1 MPVRPTQ
8 AEELLTP
15 YTVEDRSRLPVIA
28 GTGQVANK
36 DDDRIVHPMV
46 LVEEAARMALDA
58 AGVHSKKVGGVFT
71 TPLSALAESDPAGLL
86 AERLGAG
93 AGPRVVSNYSGAA
106 PQKLL
111 ALACRAVAEGST
123 EVALVA
129 GGIADA
135 SVRRAR
141 RNGEDPPALP
151 TSVWSQGSKPP
162 GGLPK
167 RSWGGGFRPEIAA
180 GAGLP
185 SSYFALVQSALD
197 RGRNGT
203 DRGMRLGSLLAPFT
217 EVAARRP
224 PVAWFPTVRTAEEI
238 ARPSERNRM
247 VAEPYT
253 KLMCSFP
260 TVDMAAALVVTAS
273 ATGHGLTVRPV
284 AIVSASDASP
294 PSGWQAMD
302 RPRALP
308 AAVQEVFRLSATT
321 PDKVARFD
329 LYSCFPAAVLL
340 AAAELGL
347 DPGGPKPLTATGGLP
362 YFGGPGASYSLHG
375 LACLFEDLHAGG
387 APYGAALGVG
397 GMVTDFSI
405 GVYGLDDAPFR
416 SAELV
421 VPEPPPVPAA
431 RLAQGP
437 AVVEA
442 GTVLHDRDRGPVE
455 APVIA
460 RLPSG
465 SRVGARCADPAMAE
479 NLSGRNLVGAEV
491 ELTTVDGKVYYRSP
505 PDL

>member
-1 MPVRPTQ
+1 
-8 AEELLTP
+8 LTG
-15 YTVEDRSRLPVIA
+15 YTVEDRRRLPVIA

-36 DDDRIVHPMV
+36 DEDRIVHPML
-46 LVEEAARMALDA
+46 LVEEAARRALNA
-58 AGVHSKKVGGVFT
+58 AGIEPRKVGGVFT
-71 TPLSALAESDPAGLL
+71 SPLSALSESDPASLL

-93 AGPRVVSNYSGAA
+93 PGPRVVSSYSGAA
-106 PQKLL
+106 PQRLL
-111 ALACRAVAEGST
+111 AQACRAVAEGVT

-141 RNGEDPPALP
+141 RRGEDPPAPP

-167 RSWGGGFRPEIAA
+167 RSWAGGFRPEIAA

-197 RGRNGT
+197 RGGDGT
-203 DRGMRLGSLLAPFT
+203 DRGMGLGTLLAPFT

-224 PVAWFPTVRTAEEI
+224 AVSWFPSVRTAEEI
-238 ARPSERNRM
+238 ARPSQQNRM

-260 TVDMAAALVVTAS
+260 TVDLAAALVVTTS
-273 ATGHGLTVRPV
+273 AAGRGLTVRPL
-284 AIVSASDASP
+284 AIVTASDASP
-294 PSGWQAMD
+294 PSGWAAMD

-308 AAVQEVFRLSATT
+308 AAVEEVFRLSAIT
-321 PDKVARFD
+321 PDEVARFD

-340 AAAELGL
+340 AASALGV
-347 DPGGPKPLTATGGLP
+347 DPAGPRPLTATGGLP

-375 LACLFEDLHAGG
+375 LACLFEDLQAGG
-387 APYGAALGVG
+387 APYGAAVGVG
-397 GMVTDFSI
+397 GMLTDFSI
-405 GVYGLDDAPFR
+405 GVYGLEEAPFR
-416 SAELV
+416 SDELIV
-421 VPEPPPVPAA
+421 EEPPPVPAA
-431 RLAQGP
+431 RLAQGT

-442 GTVLHDRDRGPVE
+442 ATVLHDRDRGPVE

-465 SRVGARCADPAMAE
+465 SRVGARCTDPALAE
-479 NLSGRNLVGAEV
+479 DLSGRNIVGREV

-505 PDL
+505 PER

>member
-1 MPVRPTQ
+1 
-8 AEELLTP
+8 LTG
-15 YTVEDRSRLPVIA
+15 YSVEDRGRLPLIA

-36 DDDRIVHPMV
+36 DEGRIVHPMV
-46 LVEEAARMALDA
+46 LLEEAARMALEA
-58 AGVHSKKVGGVFT
+58 AGIQPTKVGGVFT
-71 TPLSALAESDPAGLL
+71 TPLSALAESDAAGML
-86 AERLGAG
+86 AERLEAG
-93 AGPRVVSNYSGAA
+93 TGPRVVSSYSGAA
-106 PQKLL
+106 PQRLL
-111 ALACRAVAEGST
+111 ALACRAVAEGTT

-141 RNGEDPPALP
+141 RKGEDPPSPP

-167 RSWGGGFRPEIAA
+167 RSWGGAFRPEIAA

-197 RGRNGT
+197 QGRDGA
-203 DRGMRLGSLLAPFT
+203 DRGMRLGTLLAPFT

-224 PVAWFPTVRTAEEI
+224 AVAWFPAVRTAGEI
-238 ARPSERNRM
+238 ARPSESNRM

-260 TVDMAAALVVTAS
+260 TVDMAAALVVTTS
-273 ATGHGLTVRPV
+273 ATGRGLTVRPV

-294 PSGWQAMD
+294 PSGWTAMD
-302 RPRALP
+302 RPRVLP
-308 AAVQEVFRLSATT
+308 AAVREVFRLSATT
-321 PDKVARFD
+321 PDDVARFD

-340 AAAELGL
+340 AASELGL
-347 DPGGPKPLTATGGLP
+347 DPVGPKPLTATGGLP

-375 LACLFEDLHAGG
+375 LACLFEDLQAGG
-387 APYGAALGVG
+387 ASYAAAVGVG

-405 GVYGLDDAPFR
+405 GVYGLEEAPFR

-421 VPEPPPVPAA
+421 IREPPPVPPA
-431 RLAQGP
+431 RFAQGT

-465 SRVGARCADPAMAE
+465 ARVGARCADPAIAE
-479 NLSGRNLVGAEV
+479 NLSGRNIVGGEV
-491 ELTTVDGKVYYRSP
+491 ELTTVDGKVYYQIP
-505 PDL
+505 ADT